1 MFFDSASSTNHPSLY
16 LCKVGNVLGRV
27 PLMPC
32 YLRGNPTPTLPH
44 SFRDR
49 DGAKA
54 DTSLGRGNGSR
65 LYELNL
71 WMWRYGRGQPR
82 KVNVEEAERRRRE
95 QLSRCERGQRA
106 AETMKRHRAEREE
119 PVEREAEN
127 EDD

>member
-1 MFFDSASSTNHPSLY
+1 
-16 LCKVGNVLGRV
+16 
-27 PLMPC
+27 MPC
-32 YLRGNPTPTLPH
+32 YLRGNLTPTLPH

-82 KVNVEEAERRRRE
+82 KVTVEQAEQRRRE
-95 QLSRCERGQRA
+95 RTHERSQRA
-106 AETMKRHRAEREE
+106 AETMKRRRAERGEPDGREE
-119 PVEREAEN
+119 
-127 EDD
+127 ED

>member
-1 MFFDSASSTNHPSLY
+1 M
-16 LCKVGNVLGRV
+16 LGRV

-95 QLSRCERGQRA
+95 QLCERGQRA
-106 AETMKRHRAEREE
+106 AETMKRRRAEREE